1 LIELE
6 TDFSEIKRKDYWK
19 KPERT
24 DAIAE
29 ETEEE

>member
-24 DAIAE
+24 DTIAE